1 MPHSFDFTKQWARS
15 GKDRVHR
22 SEVGSGSARSSAEPQ
37 SEMLA
42 VVGPT
47 GCSPVAL
54 TRRQLSACAAEGD
67 QRTPLFCRDKV
78 WWWVGA
84 TRQRRVAG
92 FTRSPWGWGRS
103 PHCKVAAVVYCTRR
117 CGLLPTA
124 VVCRRQTWTKIVKH
138 VANSFTR
145 ASEGPYAW
153 LDARTKNQGRML
165 SNKKKEYWICN

>member
-1 MPHSFDFTKQWARS
+1 
-15 GKDRVHR
+15 
-22 SEVGSGSARSSAEPQ
+22 
-37 SEMLA
+37 MLA

-67 QRTPLFCRDKV
+67 RWTPLFCRDKV

-124 VVCRRQTWTKIVKH
+124 VVCRSQKANMDKNSKARRKQLYPGIRGSIRMIRRQNEKSKVVCSQIK
-138 VANSFTR
+138 R
-145 ASEGPYAW
+145 
-153 LDARTKNQGRML
+153 KNTESAINIHSCSPVSLPLVHQVLTNHIDRV
-165 SNKKKEYWICN
+165 IDHH